1 MQNILLA
8 STLHDPNGSLLEP
21 LSKAA
26 DVVLSNYR
34 GWVFNITTAT
44 DHHVKELLKSL
55 EGRGIYITEPDP
67 ENPIVENKIENDHL
81 NVLREAIAVAKK
93 LGINKIQY
101 TDGDRIV
108 VAAVHFPKELG
119 HMANQA
125 DELTGDTKSY
135 LNFRRSIED
144 YVSHHPPLV
153 ETEFPINLLYSRV
166 FGTTLD
172 ITSTAHAM
180 STDLVEEILRRS
192 PQMEPVNFPHPKWL
206 IIAKETGAEIRS
218 LETQNVLTFETP
230 EQYKTQVSKEVAKDE
245 FEKVTEKEEGKV
257 QRSIL
262 KVSDIEGNYS
272 LLQQAFMATSG
283 LESTK
288 DPEERGRRFTTE
300 KQYLEL
306 LQNHLDIFGFNPQ
319 QQETLRYELQGSLR
333 LMEGWGKLVNRGFSE
348 GWQIVIDELLEQR
361 GGGPER

>member
-8 STLHDPNGSLLEP
+8 STLHDPSGSLLEP

-34 GWVFNITTAT
+34 GWVFNITSST
-44 DHHVKELLKSL
+44 DPRVKELLKSL

-67 ENPIVENKIENDHL
+67 EKPIVDNKIENDHL
-81 NVLREAIAVAKK
+81 NVLREAVDVAGK

-108 VAAVHFPKELG
+108 VAAVHFPEDLG

-135 LNFRRSIED
+135 LNFRRSAED
-144 YVSHHPPLV
+144 YISHHPPLV
-153 ETEFPINLLYSRV
+153 ETEFPINLLYTRV
-166 FGTTLD
+166 FGTILD

-180 STDLVEEILRRS
+180 STDLVDEILRRS
-192 PQMEPVNFPHPKWL
+192 PQMEPINFPHPKWL
-206 IIAKETGAEIRS
+206 IIAKEVGAEIRS

-230 EQYKTQVSKEVAKDE
+230 EQYKSQVSKEIAEGK
-245 FEKVTEKEEGKV
+245 FEKISEKEEGKV
-257 QRSIL
+257 QKSTL
-262 KVSDIEGNYS
+262 KASGIEGNYS
-272 LLQQAFMATSG
+272 LLQQAYMATFG
-283 LESTK
+283 IESIKNPKEWELRFAT
-288 DPEERGRRFTTE
+288 ER
-300 KQYLEL
+300 QYIKL

-319 QQETLRYELQGSLR
+319 QQETLRNELQGSLR
-333 LMEGWGKLVNRGFSE
+333 LMEGWGKLVDRGFSE